1 MTDDMRE
8 KIANHVAANQEET
21 ELETLVEVLGDHK
34 AQVAVAS
41 HTLPEL
47 IAAEQ
52 GHGLDFRNVA

>member
-1 MTDDMRE
+1 MNESTRN
-8 KIANHVAANQEET
+8 KIANHVAATQEET
-21 ELETLVEVLGDHK
+21 ELETLVEVLGDRK